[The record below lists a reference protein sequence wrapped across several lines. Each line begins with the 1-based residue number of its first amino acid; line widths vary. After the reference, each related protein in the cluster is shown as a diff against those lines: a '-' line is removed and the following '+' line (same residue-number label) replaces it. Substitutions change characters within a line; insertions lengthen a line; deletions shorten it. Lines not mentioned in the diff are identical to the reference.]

1 MKSSVKLLILLLI
14 TVITVKAQDIPQHIS
29 YYRIYDFID
38 ELANDG
44 YIDINSAVKPYSR
57 LFIAQKLLEVSEI
70 EAKNITGKNK
80 LTKRQRAEVNFFLN
94 EFALERNK
102 LPESTL
108 ILNKNNHHGQV
119 AFLPPAFHH
128 NDSVFSAR
136 ITPLLGMHLT
146 YNKQG
151 VINKRWYGAE
161 FQSTIGKN
169 ISVYGSLR
177 DISHTGDGLLSGASY
192 LNDQPGYEYTVGSDY
207 SDSRGGIKYANK
219 YLSIG
224 LMKDNVIWGDNYHG
238 SNILSGRTPSFP
250 MIYLQIKPAKWFE
263 LNYFHGWLVSNVF
276 DSTYYYVENE
286 SKIYYRPA
294 NKFIAAN
301 MLTFTPFSNLKVS
314 VGNSI
319 IYAERN
325 VHAAYFIPIAFYKS
339 LDHTL
344 TKGLGTENQNSQVF
358 MNISSRNIRHMHLFA
373 SVYFDEVQFRRFLP
387 DSHDRNPVSYK
398 VGANFSNFP
407 VKNLAAIFEYTRS
420 NILNYKHSIPTL
432 SYTSNSYNM
441 GHYLGDNS
449 EELYVALRFK
459 PFRGLDM
466 QLSYMQAKHGNE
478 YDYLRRGTYYG
489 LTGDVIDIISNP
501 SLGDII
507 WSNQTIGFKATYEV
521 FQNAYAIINIENSDI
536 RGYDA
541 VSTPVF
547 GEVRMTAQE
556 VLDRYTPAFL
566 HGQNTTITL
575 GFSFGF

>member
-1 MKSSVKLLILLLI
+1 MKSSLKLLILLLI
-14 TVITVKAQDIPQHIS
+14 TVSTVKAQDIPQHIS

-44 YIDINSAVKPYSR
+44 FIDINSAVKPYSR
-57 LFIAQKLLEVSEI
+57 LFIAQKLLEVSEMDNNSSEKKI
-70 EAKNITGKNK
+70 

-94 EFALERNK
+94 EFALELNK
-102 LPESTL
+102 LPVSRL
-108 ILNKNNHHGQV
+108 ILNKYNHHSQI
-119 AFLPPAFHH
+119 ALLPPAYHY
-128 NDSVFSAR
+128 NDSVFKAR
-136 ITPLLGMHLT
+136 ITPILGMHLT
-146 YNKQG
+146 YNNQG
-151 VINKRWYGAE
+151 VIDKRWYGAD
-161 FQSTIGKN
+161 FQGTIGKN

-177 DISHTGDGLLSGASY
+177 DISHTGDGLLSGSTY
-192 LNDQPGYEYTVGSDY
+192 LNDEPGYQYTVGSDY
-207 SDSRGGIKYANK
+207 SDSRGGIKYANQ
-219 YLSIG
+219 YFSIG

-250 MIYLQIKPAKWFE
+250 MIYLQLKPAKWFE

-301 MLTFTPFSNLKVS
+301 LITFTPFSKLKIS

-319 IYAERN
+319 IYAEKN

-339 LDHTL
+339 IDHTL

-358 MNISSRNIRHMHLFA
+358 MNISSRNIRHTHLYA
-373 SVYFDEVQFRRFLP
+373 SVYFDEVQFGRFLP
-387 DSHDRNPVSYK
+387 DSPDRNPVSYK
-398 VGANFSNFP
+398 VGANISNFP
-407 VKNLAAIFEYTRS
+407 VKNLAAIVEYTRT
-420 NILNYKHSIPTL
+420 NILNYKHSIPMLT
-432 SYTSNSYNM
+432 YTSNSYNL

-449 EELYVALRFK
+449 EELYVALRYK
-459 PFRGLDM
+459 PLRGLDM
-466 QLSYMQAKHGNE
+466 QLSYMQAYHGNE
-478 YDYLRRGTYYG
+478 YDYLRRGTYNG

-507 WSNQTIGFKATYEV
+507 WSNQTIAFKATYEI
-521 FQNAYAIINIENSDI
+521 FQNAYAIVNIENSDI

-541 VSTPVF
+541 ASPVVF
-547 GEVRMTAQE
+547 GENRMTAQE
-556 VLDRYTPAFL
+556 VLNKFTPAYL
-566 HGQNTTITL
+566 QGQNTTITV